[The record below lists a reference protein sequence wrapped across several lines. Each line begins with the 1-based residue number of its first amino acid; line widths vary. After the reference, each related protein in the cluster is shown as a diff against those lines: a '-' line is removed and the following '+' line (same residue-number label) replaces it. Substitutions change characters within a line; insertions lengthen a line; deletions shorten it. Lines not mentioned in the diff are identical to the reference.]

1 MMEFTG
7 SSDSVQGALDEA
19 IRAAQAEFIG
29 ADILIK
35 WRLNEIRGEVGG
47 FGGVR
52 TITVVIDAS
61 KG

>member
-19 IRAAQAEFIG
+19 IRAAQVEIIG

-35 WRLNEIRGEVGG
+35 CRLKEIRGEVGG
-47 FGGVR
+47 FAGVR
-52 TITVVIDAS
+52 TIAVIIDAD